1 MRNDALIL
9 ACRARGVGGGTH
21 AHLRPRRGRA
31 IALVAVIILL
41 AGCGRAQAGAIE
53 ATAAPT
59 HVASG
64 KLPAFADWRAAYIGS
79 DSHLHVVS
87 LDGKTDTT
95 GPDLAASLA
104 APGLAVETAGASPD
118 GHLIQYA
125 SPGVTLVDVA
135 EAGTRMLPNTFGSSF
150 SWSPD
155 SRSLASTEGQGISLF
170 DVPTGRFS
178 TVPLTDWLVN
188 PSIVGWL
195 DTGHIGV
202 MVYAQ
207 PSQIPLCTPC
217 STPNPNPPPLSLVS
231 VDVGTGK
238 ARIIFTVSAVNL
250 GSAEILL
257 SPDRT
262 QALLVNHRFRDE
274 PFTPR
279 FELVDLATGTLR
291 SLPNLTKLGQG
302 VDFGQIAWRPGAP
315 TVATSVT
322 AFGPGTDW
330 HTQQW
335 LIDLAH
341 DVVTRFTAPG
351 FVMGWSP
358 DGSTLVTSTGYQAA
372 LGSGPFDLNA
382 VTFSPSGQ
390 AAVALLTHD
399 ERSFP
404 FLGFVRNP

>member
-1 MRNDALIL
+1 M
-9 ACRARGVGGGTH
+9 
-21 AHLRPRRGRA
+21 
-31 IALVAVIILL
+31 
-41 AGCGRAQAGAIE
+41 
-53 ATAAPT
+53 
-59 HVASG
+59 
-64 KLPAFADWRAAYIGS
+64 
-79 DSHLHVVS
+79 
-87 LDGKTDTT
+87 
-95 GPDLAASLA
+95 
-104 APGLAVETAGASPD
+104 
-118 GHLIQYA
+118 
-125 SPGVTLVDVA
+125 
-135 EAGTRMLPNTFGSSF
+135 
-150 SWSPD
+150 
-155 SRSLASTEGQGISLF
+155 
-170 DVPTGRFS
+170 
-178 TVPLTDWLVN
+178 
-188 PSIVGWL
+188 
-195 DTGHIGV
+195 
-202 MVYAQ
+202 
-207 PSQIPLCTPC
+207 
-217 STPNPNPPPLSLVS
+217 
-231 VDVGTGK
+231 
-238 ARIIFTVSAVNL
+238 SAVNL

-358 DGSTLVTSTGYQAA
+358 DGSTPVTSTGYQAA

-382 VTFSPSGQ
+382 LTFSPSGQ
-390 AAVALLTHD
+390 AAV
-399 ERSFP
+399 P
-404 FLGFVRNP
+404 FLTDDEGAFQFTGFGRNPL